1 MGQPR
6 GPAAGWPAEVAPARP
21 ARSLGLT
28 KMAAGGLASAT
39 SAVFGSYFGV
49 FGTVGGA
56 AVGSLATALTS
67 DIYQRVLEHTRDRL
81 RPRGGAPVGGYQATP
96 APPTRRRRTLP
107 RLLFVSVVV
116 FALGIGVV
124 SGIEWVRGAPLS
136 GGTHGTSLGHVL
148 PVHLGGAVDGLLGGG
163 SGDDSDSDSGD
174 SGSEHSKGLVGGL
187 LSGL

>member
-1 MGQPR
+1 
-6 GPAAGWPAEVAPARP
+6 
-21 ARSLGLT
+21 LGLT

-81 RPRGGAPVGGYQATP
+81 RPRGGPPVGGYQP
-96 APPTRRRRTLP
+96 APGPPARRRRPLL

-116 FALGIGVV
+116 FALGMGVV
-124 SGIEWVRGAPLS
+124 SGIEWARGEPLS

-174 SGSEHSKGLVGGL
+174 SGSDHSKGLVGGL